1 LAGTLAAAA
10 THGLTLAENKGGW
23 LGAVVHSFPSTMAQN
38 FWIAIFAWSTCL
50 VVTILVSLLSRPK
63 AEAELRNL
71 VYGLTD
77 IPHDADLPWYKR
89 PLPLAAVVIV
99 ALVILNFIF
108 W

>member
-1 LAGTLAAAA
+1 
-10 THGLTLAENKGGW
+10 
-23 LGAVVHSFPSTMAQN
+23 
-38 FWIAIFAWSTCL
+38 